1 MFEEQ
6 TNVMKNVFLGIIV
19 MLGLGLSFSVGLAQ
33 EDELTRDEIDRI
45 AQTVVYIE
53 VLDRR
58 GDPQSSGSGTLIT
71 STGLIYTNSHVVTDG
86 EDFHIFLMEDLRE
99 LPVPRYYA
107 SVVRIFDEIDFAIL
121 QIDRDEDGDEIDSSS
136 LDLPFLDQTSDDVA
150 HGEDIHI
157 FGFPDIGDGFLVV
170 TRGTITTIEQDELN
184 GQRIPIWYRTDA
196 EMSSG
201 NSGGLVVN
209 VAGQFIGIPTWVRKA
224 ESTLGQLGGILPY
237 PAIEVMLQTSPDDD
251 DDPRVNPDDDN
262 NDGEAIEVTIVN
274 DSNLTIC
281 YVFISPETST
291 EWGDDLL
298 GRSDTLGRGE
308 EWTGDLFTGVY
319 DIMFLDC
326 ERETLVEQYGF
337 DFEEDVT
344 LTFPDDFDT
353 DAPRGNDDP
362 EPRDED
368 ADEIELTIVND
379 SNDDICSIQI
389 SLSTETEWGA
399 NLLGRDEL
407 REGDEFNENFEVGLY
422 DFRFLDCDDDV
433 LVEEY
438 GIDLDDDMTFT
449 YPDDFE

>member
-1 MFEEQ
+1 
-6 TNVMKNVFLGIIV
+6 MKNVFLGIIV
-19 MLGLGLSFSVGLAQ
+19 MLCLGLSLSVTMAQ
-33 EDELTRDEIDRI
+33 EDELTREEIDRI
-45 AQTVVYIE
+45 ATTVVYIE

-58 GDPQSSGSGTLIT
+58 GDPLASGSGTLVT
-71 STGLIYTNSHVVTDG
+71 STGLIYTNSHVITDG
-86 EDFHIFLMEDLRE
+86 EDFHIFVMEDLRE

-107 SVVRIFDEIDFAIL
+107 SIVRVFDEIDFAIL
-121 QIDRDEDGDEIDSSS
+121 QIDRDEDGDEIDPES
-136 LDLPFLDQTSDDVA
+136 LNLPFLDQTSSDVG

-157 FGFPDIGDGFLVV
+157 FGYPDIGDGFLVV

-184 GQRIPIWYRTDA
+184 GERIPIWYRTDA

-237 PAIEVMLQTSPDDD
+237 PAIEVMLQTPPD
-251 DDPRVNPDDDN
+251 DDPRVDPDDN
-262 NDGEAIEVTIVN
+262 NSGEAIEVTLVN
-274 DSNLTIC
+274 DSNTTIC

-298 GRSDTLGRGE
+298 GRNDTLASGE
-308 EWTGDLFTGVY
+308 EWTGEFFTGVY
-319 DIMFLDC
+319 DIMLLDC
-326 ERETLVEQYGF
+326 DRETLVEQYGLDF
-337 DFEEDVT
+337 DDSIT
-344 LTFPDDFDT
+344 LTFPDDFNA
-353 DAPRGNDDP
+353 DAPRRDDDDP
-362 EPRDED
+362 EPRDQG
-368 ADEIELTIVND
+368 DEIELTIIND

-389 SLSTETEWGA
+389 SLSTETEWGD

-407 REGDEFNENFEVGLY
+407 REGDEFNDNFEEGVY

-433 LVEEY
+433 LLEQYRISLDE
-438 GIDLDDDMTFT
+438 DLTLV